1 MAEAKGGP
9 EPATDRDEDA
19 VVGRIS
25 VDSRMNEYANLL
37 PPEWVESFVEQL
49 EAFPMYGER
58 GNRLLFQW
66 RGIARVA
73 DFPKVM
79 MDIFGR
85 FAEGVLAAHPIK
97 DRTQPIAS
105 HFADAF
111 RAKATRLARHTHFH
125 VALRHAEESTQSK
138 LRSVLVAGES
148 VALETVRPEK
158 LWQEFIANG
167 DFRFRVW
174 SSMQAACVAAYNAYD
189 GFLRECAPGQDKIS
203 DRLGRKYGKA
213 VFQRVFQ
220 SKEIQIARKTRH
232 ALAHN
237 QALLTDELSRMP
249 HGLFVEG
256 GLISIYP
263 GDLRRFFL
271 AMGQAATE
279 LVQSGV

>member
-1 MAEAKGGP
+1 MVEAKEEP
-9 EPATDRDEDA
+9 EPATDHDKDS
-19 VVGRIS
+19 VVARIS
-25 VDSRMNEYANLL
+25 VDSRMDEYANLL
-37 PPEWVESFVEQL
+37 PPAWAESFVEHL
-49 EAFPMYGER
+49 RAFPIYDEP

-105 HFADAF
+105 HFAEAF
-111 RAKATRLARHTHFH
+111 RVKAPRLARHAHFH
-125 VALRHAEESTQSK
+125 VALRHAEESTQSR
-138 LRSVLVAGES
+138 LRSALMAGES

-158 LWQEFIANG
+158 LWKEFIANS
-167 DFRFRVW
+167 DFCFRVW
-174 SSMQAACVAAYNAYD
+174 SSMQAACVASYNAYD
-189 GFLRECAPGQDKIS
+189 GFLRECAPGEDKIK
-203 DRLGRKYGKA
+203 DRLERKYGA
-213 VFQRVFQ
+213 SMFQRVFQ
-220 SKEIQIARKTRH
+220 SKDIQIARKTRH
-232 ALAHN
+232 ALTHN
-237 QALLTDELSRMP
+237 QALLTDELSRVS

-263 GDLRRFFL
+263 VDLRRFFL
-271 AMGQAATE
+271 AMGQAAIE

>member
-1 MAEAKGGP
+1 
-9 EPATDRDEDA
+9 
-19 VVGRIS
+19 
-25 VDSRMNEYANLL
+25 
-37 PPEWVESFVEQL
+37 
-49 EAFPMYGER
+49 
-58 GNRLLFQW
+58 
-66 RGIARVA
+66 
-73 DFPKVM
+73 M

-97 DRTQPIAS
+97 DRTRPIAS
-105 HFADAF
+105 HFAEAF
-111 RAKATRLARHTHFH
+111 RAKAPRLARHAHFN

-138 LRSVLVAGES
+138 LRSSLVAGES

-158 LWQEFIANG
+158 LWQDFIANG

-189 GFLRECAPGQDKIS
+189 GFLRECAPGQDKIN
-203 DRLGRKYGKA
+203 DRLKRKYGNA
-213 VFQRVFQ
+213 MFQRVFQ
-220 SKEIQIARKTRH
+220 SKDIQIARKTRH

-237 QALLTDELSRMP
+237 QALLTDDLALMS

-256 GLISIYP
+256 NLISVYP

>member
-1 MAEAKGGP
+1 MVEAKGGP

-37 PPEWVESFVEQL
+37 PPDWVENFVEQL
-49 EAFPMYGER
+49 TAFPMYGEL
-58 GNRLLFQW
+58 GNRLLFRW
-66 RGIARVA
+66 RGVARVA

-105 HFADAF
+105 HFAEAF
-111 RAKATRLARHTHFH
+111 RAKAPRLARHAHFH

-167 DFRFRVW
+167 DFCFRVW

-189 GFLRECAPGQDKIS
+189 GFLRECAPGPGEIK
-203 DRLGRKYGKA
+203 DRLERKYGKTLS
-213 VFQRVFQ
+213 QQVFQ
-220 SKEIQIARKTRH
+220 SRDIQIARKTRH
-232 ALAHN
+232 ALTHN

-263 GDLRRFFL
+263 VDLRRFFH
-271 AMGQAATE
+271 AMGQAAIE